1 MQYRGFFLKF
11 IGLENYSLFM
21 QEVTFITQTLSL
33 LVLLIVSSFTYLLS
47 KKIKFPYTVLLVLIG
62 LLLIPLSHIPV
73 FAFINDFEL
82 TPNILFLVFLPT
94 LLFEAAYNI
103 NYRQLLQ
110 NWKSIWMLA
119 IFWLLIS
126 AWISGV
132 WLYYLLP
139 VFWFDIPFLVCLMFW
154 ILISATDPVAVLSI
168 FKSMWAPRRLT
179 ILFEWESL
187 FNDGTAVAIFAILL
201 WIIIEWSLDISGAT
215 YAIWAWKFASM
226 LFWWIAFGAV
236 MWILF
241 SKILGYIK
249 NHEEV
254 EIVLTMV
261 MAHITFISAELITH
275 HIWFL
280 PISGV
285 ISTVIASVIIW
296 NYWRYKISPRVE
308 AHMQKFWEFFAFVSN
323 SIVFILMWLILSSIE
338 VSFFELIVPIFI
350 AIIVVAIARVV
361 AVYIPLSFINVLKL
375 EEKIPNSWQVLLSW
389 WSLRW
394 ALALMMVLLIPG
406 PWDLNYSAMLAFQQ
420 SVGWT
425 YNFSI
430 KDFLL
435 VLTIGSIMFTL
446 FIKAPT
452 ISILMRYLKLDSL
465 HTLEKFEYI
474 EWKILCKFK
483 VLQKLRSSYKKAYI
497 TKQEYIALEKE
508 YSAKLKA
515 SVSEMKDILSWDKQA
530 VSNLIHRAISLHALG
545 IEKQYL
551 KELFY
556 YNELDEKNFKYIFR
570 KIEKQIERLE
580 HEDIQLRSISWEG
593 CDYDIFSKLAIKLYK
608 NHNSETDTY
617 IRNRSRV
624 IITRKVIKELKAL
637 AEIDFWFDKTI
648 FQDIIELY
656 AGFNKTADKKRMDI
670 FTKHEWTI
678 HCIDS
683 NLIGKSILKLEE
695 KVLKDLYKK
704 EIITPKLYIRFMDE
718 IEEKMYRDVKD
729 IQAVISAK

>member
-1 MQYRGFFLKF
+1 MP
-11 IGLENYSLFM
+11 
-21 QEVTFITQTLSL
+21 EVTFVTQTLSL

-47 KKIKFPYTVLLVLIG
+47 KKIKFPYTVLLVLVG
-62 LLLIPLSHIPV
+62 LFLIPLSHIPI
-73 FAFINDFEL
+73 FGFINDFEL
-82 TPNILFLVFLPT
+82 TPNILFMVFLPV

-110 NWKSIWMLA
+110 NWKSISMLA
-119 IFWLLIS
+119 IVGLLIS
-126 AWISGV
+126 AWLSATG
-132 WLYYLLP
+132 LYYILP
-139 VFWFDIPFLVCLMFW
+139 LFGFEIPFLVCLMFGV
-154 ILISATDPVAVLSI
+154 LISATDPVAVLSI
-168 FKSMWAPRRLT
+168 FKTMWAPRRLT
-179 ILFEWESL
+179 ILFEGESL

-201 WIIIEWSLDISGAT
+201 WIIIEWSLDITGTT
-215 YAIWAWKFASM
+215 YLVWAWKFASM
-226 LFWWIAFGAV
+226 LFGWIAFGAI
-236 MWILF
+236 MWVLF
-241 SKILGYIK
+241 SKMIWYIR

-275 HIWFL
+275 HFSFL

-285 ISTVIASVIIW
+285 ISTVIASVVIG
-296 NYWRYKISPRVE
+296 NYGRYKISPRVE

-323 SIVFILMWLILSSIE
+323 SIVFILMWLILSSVE
-338 VSFFELIVPIFI
+338 ASFFELIIPISI
-350 AIIVVAIARVV
+350 SIIVVALARVV
-361 AVYIPLSFINVLKL
+361 SIYIPIGIINGFKL
-375 EEKIPNSWQVLLSW
+375 EERIPNSWQLLLSW

-406 PWDLNYSAMLAFQQ
+406 PWDLNYEAMIAFQQ
-420 SVGWT
+420 SVGWA
-425 YNFSI
+425 YDFSI

-452 ISILMRYLKLDSL
+452 ISVLMRYLKLDSL
-465 HTLEKFEYI
+465 HTLEEFEYI

-497 TKQEYIALEKE
+497 TKQEYLKLEEE
-508 YSAKLKA
+508 YSNKLKN
-515 SVSEMKDILSWDKQA
+515 SVWEMKSILSWDKQA
-530 VSNLIHRAISLHALG
+530 VSNLIHRAISLHALW

-580 HEDIQLRSISWEG
+580 HEDIQLRSISGEW
-593 CDYDIFSKLAIKLYK
+593 CDYDIFSQLAIKLYK

-637 AEIDFWFDKTI
+637 SEIDFWFDKTI
-648 FQDIIELY
+648 FQDIIDLY
-656 AGFNKTADKKRMDI
+656 AGFNKQADKKRMAI
-670 FTKHEWTI
+670 FAKHEWTI

-683 NLIGKSILKLEE
+683 NLISKSILKLEE
-695 KVLKDLYKK
+695 QVLKDLYKK

-718 IEEKMYRDVKD
+718 IEEKMYQDVKD
-729 IQAVISAK
+729 IRALISSK